1 MMPRAATRLG
11 RLSLTDPLDT
21 RKCCRHR
28 DIHFTLS
35 FSRRVRGLGDCR
47 APSPCSGS
55 FAHAVLLAL
64 SVAGAP
70 EAGKGRT
77 WTDPRSLQRELAPD
91 TESGARAELGPPGH
105 EGTQPSVVRCHG
117 QLGTPAQPPACA
129 LRTRCSVAEP
139 CWAGTA
145 GHCPSNPTLSRG
157 HSGTEPQRCL
167 PLPLVPPPSRST
179 PLPVP
184 CALASSPRRT

>member
-35 FSRRVRGLGDCR
+35 FSRRVRGLGDCQ
-47 APSPCSGS
+47 ASSPCSGS

-64 SVAGAP
+64 SVAGTP

-77 WTDPRSLQRELAPD
+77 WTDPRSLQREPPRTQSLEPEQSLGLQD
-91 TESGARAELGPPGH
+91 MRGQSRLWSGV
-105 EGTQPSVVRCHG
+105 T
-117 QLGTPAQPPACA
+117 
-129 LRTRCSVAEP
+129 
-139 CWAGTA
+139 
-145 GHCPSNPTLSRG
+145 
-157 HSGTEPQRCL
+157 
-167 PLPLVPPPSRST
+167 
-179 PLPVP
+179 
-184 CALASSPRRT
+184 ASSGHPHSLLHVP